1 MNLYDFKGMFKYKL
15 IIPTLFVISWV
26 LMLMG
31 QTRVFQD
38 EYQII
43 CLFIVFKEGLKLSL
57 LAIYAGISWVQSW
70 SILDKAEEISNRP
83 P

>member
-15 IIPTLFVISWV
+15 IMPTLFVISWV
-26 LMLMG
+26 FMLMG

-38 EYQII
+38 EYQFI
-43 CLFIVFKEGLKLSL
+43 CLFIVFKEGIKLTL

-70 SILDKAEEISNRP
+70 SILTRAE
-83 P
+83 